1 MKKLIKLVIRGKV
14 HGVGFRFSCMEA
26 AYKYGIKGFVRNK
39 SDGSVYVEAEGEG
52 ENLNLFRQWCEKGP
66 LWAKVNEVEEEVT
79 PGTKDYNSF
88 EIVR

>member
-39 SDGSVYVEAEGEG
+39 SDGSVYVEAEGED
-52 ENLNLFRQWCEKGP
+52 ENLDLFRQWCKKGP
-66 LWAKVNEVEEEVT
+66 LWAKVNDIEEEIV
-79 PGTKDYNSF
+79 PGTKDYDSF

>member
-39 SDGSVYVEAEGEG
+39 SDGSVYVEAEGDDT
-52 ENLNLFRQWCEKGP
+52 NLDLFRQWCHKGP
-66 LWAKVNEVEEEVT
+66 LWAKVNEVEEELS

-88 EIVR
+88 EIVK